1 MANKPAGSDLV
12 IANSSE
18 TIIPAADGLN
28 TGGLN
33 AVVNAT
39 YSAAQTTAGVFTAGF
54 QSFSQKLF
62 AGQQAMIGAINKGTQ
77 VSAAQSAMMLSRL
90 SAQNNALMSKM
101 SAVAAAKGMS
111 GEGGFGGNL
120 GGGKGG
126 LSSAASLARSMGLT
140 MTSAKRSGPANASY
154 HNVGRAM
161 DFSNSTGPTP
171 QMMKFA
177 QTLAS
182 TSGSNLAELIY
193 TPLGYSIKHGKKIPP
208 IAQAGH
214 YNHVHVAYGLGAGN
228 PAFFESAATADHW
241 ESKMAKGNP
250 IISSVR
256 AQANEMGGGS
266 INSPINITINQ
277 QPGQDSEELASMVAI
292 KLTQAINQ
300 LRYSSYNV

>member
-1 MANKPAGSDLV
+1 M
-12 IANSSE
+12 
-18 TIIPAADGLN
+18 DGM
-28 TGGLN
+28 
-33 AVVNAT
+33 VNAI
-39 YSAAQTTAGVFTAGF
+39 YGAAQNTAGAFSAGF
-54 QSFSQKLF
+54 QSFSQKVVT
-62 AGQQAMIGAINKGTQ
+62 GQQATVAAINKGTQ
-77 VSAAQSAMMLSRL
+77 VSAAQSAMMMSRL
-90 SAQNNALMSKM
+90 SAQNAALMSKM

-111 GEGGFGGNL
+111 GEGGFGGAL
-120 GGGKGG
+120 GGGSGG
-126 LSSAASLARSMGLT
+126 LSSAASLARGMGLT

-214 YNHVHVAYGLGAGN
+214 YNHVHVAYALGSGN

-241 ESKMAKGNP
+241 ESKMAKGSP
-250 IISSVR
+250 IVSSVR
-256 AQANEMGGGS
+256 AQASEMRGGGPMT
-266 INSPINITINQ
+266 INAPITINA
-277 QPGQDSEELASMVAI
+277 QPGQDTDQLASLVAI
-292 KLTQAINQ
+292 KLTQAVNQ